1 MKSLLRVALILFMM
15 LSYTNQTQASD
26 GLETEEKQHIQN
38 FINLIKENNP
48 EKIKYVDYP
57 LKRFNPAPDINSEAE
72 FIEKY
77 DMLFDDYLKDM
88 IIKSNLEKDWKRVG
102 GHGYMLYD
110 GIIWLAPDNYKL
122 KAINYTSN
130 KEEAYQQRI
139 QEESKKVLHSSIKDF
154 AHPTLSF
161 KTDNFIIRVD
171 EMGQENYRYASWNKN
186 KSTLDEPDIVIHDGI
201 RHFYGSG
208 GNHDYLFKFL
218 MESWNRAILEDI
230 LELYIEGNLEDK
242 IGCQKGTLK
251 KYFKSGAEFLDDLER
266 WWKQYMGMA
275 ISKRIQ
281 APPILAVSRRSF
293 GFGNRESQNRIYY
306 TAKYLYLKNKNF
318 EIN

>member
-1 MKSLLRVALILFMM
+1 MNVLKDKYMKSLLRVVLVLLMV
-15 LSYTNQTQASD
+15 LSSAYQIQASD
-26 GLETEEKQHIQN
+26 GLETEEKQHIRN

-48 EKIKYVDYP
+48 EKIAPNVDYP
-57 LKRFNPAPDINSEAE
+57 LKRFNPAPDINNEAE

-102 GHGYMLYD
+102 WRGYMLYD

-122 KAINYTSN
+122 KAINYTSD
-130 KEEAYQQRI
+130 KEEAYQQRMLEKS
-139 QEESKKVLHSSIKDF
+139 QKALHPSIKDF

-208 GNHDYLFKFL
+208 GNHDYLFKKGNYVYVVQVDAFCHRGENCFKL
-218 MESWNRAILEDI
+218 FVYEFDQPVKDLKMISED
-230 LELYIEGNLEDK
+230 LCCNEGN
-242 IGCQKGTLK
+242 
-251 KYFKSGAEFLDDLER
+251 ER
-266 WWKQYMGMA
+266 T
-275 ISKRIQ
+275 
-281 APPILAVSRRSF
+281 PILSEKSL
-293 GFGNRESQNRIYY
+293 
-306 TAKYLYLKNKNF
+306 AK
-318 EIN
+318 